1 MPIYEQGKYINEF
14 YINKLRN
21 DINNHYKK
29 IILYDYYI
37 KLFKNK
43 QIDTNKLIQM
53 HPSIPKIMLKF
64 SNDFVF
70 LKESNTNLLKKNLI
84 TNKNPKID
92 NENEMEL
99 DLDGILYKG
108 IYPLDISSNN
118 YLYLKMLKFHYGLM
132 QFIDLY
138 GKYHFEKIT
147 TDEILM
153 NDYLNKKFVACLQ
166 KTKDE
171 IGVKANELND
181 FQLISNICV
190 RERLTLFNF
199 LLNDAKL
206 KRNDVK
212 KYINNQYMKIFRQ
225 KSLRIEYTKIIH
237 DLDFEK
243 DLKKINIEEL
253 IKPYSKTY

>member
-1 MPIYEQGKYINEF
+1 MPIHEKGKYINEF
-14 YINKLRN
+14 NIDKFKN
-21 DINNHYKK
+21 DTNRYCKK
-29 IILYDYYI
+29 IILYEYYI

-43 QIDTNKLIQM
+43 EIDTNKFIQM
-53 HPSIPKIMLKF
+53 HPSITKLILKF

-70 LKESNTNLLKKNLI
+70 IKNSETKNNLFKKNNN
-84 TNKNPKID
+84 NKDPNNKD
-92 NENEMEL
+92 FEL
-99 DLDGILYKG
+99 DFDGILYKG
-108 IYPLDISSNN
+108 LYPLDISSNN
-118 YLYLKMLKFHYGLM
+118 YLYLKMLKFHFGLM

-138 GKYHFEKIT
+138 GKYHFDKIS

-153 NDYLNKKFVACLQ
+153 NDYLNKKFISCLQ

-199 LLNDAKL
+199 LLNDMKL
-206 KRNDVK
+206 KRNDIK

-225 KSLRIEYTKIIH
+225 KSLKIEYTKIMH
-237 DLDFEK
+237 DLNFEK
-243 DLKKINIEEL
+243 DLKNNNIEDI
-253 IKPYSKTY
+253 IKPYNKTY